1 MDLNEYNKV
10 KNLNY
15 LEYCDYLQN
24 EYGILLIINGK
35 SITLIK

>member
-10 KNLNY
+10 KNLN
-15 LEYCDYLQN
+15 YLQN

-35 SITLIK
+35 SIALIK